1 MLPKCDPVKYRGKL
15 GKLLDCDIAECTV
28 SRKNNK
34 YYASIIFKDVP
45 IQLKPRTGKSIGLDW
60 GEKILFT
67 SSEGIKFSPSIK
79 FDLNNNKWAQQKTF
93 FEKISF

>member
-1 MLPKCDPVKYRGKL
+1 VKFKDGRLMLPKCDPVKYRGKL

-45 IQLKPRTGKSIGLDW
+45 IQLKPRTGKSIGLD
-60 GEKILFT
+60 
-67 SSEGIKFSPSIK
+67 
-79 FDLNNNKWAQQKTF
+79 
-93 FEKISF
+93 